1 MMVGVQD
8 IAALLPDEVG
18 DVTHQSLAVG
28 TLDEQSRSL
37 SGFGHGRR
45 EPYRVPRPVVLRS
58 TRTIGGA

>member
-1 MMVGVQD
+1 LLALTINMMVGVQD

-45 EPYRVPRPVVLRS
+45 
-58 TRTIGGA
+58 GALPN